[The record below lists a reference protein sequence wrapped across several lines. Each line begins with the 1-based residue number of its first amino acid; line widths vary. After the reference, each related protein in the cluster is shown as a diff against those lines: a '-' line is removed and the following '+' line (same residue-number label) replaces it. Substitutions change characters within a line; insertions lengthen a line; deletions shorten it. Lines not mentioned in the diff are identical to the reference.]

1 MRFERKKLSEK
12 SDSFLRFAALLSTSP
27 PRKRKIGSAK
37 KNSSAVSTA
46 LISSIRSDA
55 AEKHSCAFCV
65 CVCALSIV

>member
-1 MRFERKKLSEK
+1 MRFDAK
-12 SDSFLRFAALLSTSP
+12 SCLKNQTAFLRFAALLSSRA